1 MLKRINFLTAGESH
15 GKGLLGIIDG
25 IPSNLILEKE
35 YIDKELKRRQMG
47 YGRGGRMKIESD
59 AVEIW
64 SGVRH
69 GKTIASPIGLIVKN
83 KDWENWKSKMSIK
96 IPHKAP
102 KKVTLPRPGHAD
114 LAGGEKYGFD
124 DIRNVLERSSARE
137 TAMRVALASVCRKLL
152 KDLGI
157 EIASRVIQIHDIKD
171 EYQIDVNINNININ
185 KRADESPVRCLNKS
199 AEKDMVKV
207 IDNAKA
213 RGDSVGGVFEII
225 ATGLPHGLGSYIQW
239 DRKLQ
244 AKISS
249 LLMSVNAFKA
259 IEIGSGFLSGE
270 KFGSEIHDEIEW
282 NSDRYIRATNNAGG
296 IEGGMS
302 NSMPIILRVA
312 MKPIPTLTKSLKS
325 VDIITKKAKDA
336 HKERTDS
343 CAVPAASIIGESMLC
358 FVLAD
363 TILEKFG
370 GDSMEQVK
378 AHMKYSAKY

>member
-1 MLKRINFLTAGESH
+1 MLQYVENF
-15 GKGLLGIIDG
+15 
-25 IPSNLILEKE
+25 
-35 YIDKELKRRQMG
+35 
-47 YGRGGRMKIESD
+47 
-59 AVEIW
+59 
-64 SGVRH
+64 
-69 GKTIASPIGLIVKN
+69 
-83 KDWENWKSKMSIK
+83 
-96 IPHKAP
+96 
-102 KKVTLPRPGHAD
+102 
-114 LAGGEKYGFD
+114 
-124 DIRNVLERSSARE
+124 
-137 TAMRVALASVCRKLL
+137 L

-171 EYQIDVNINNININ
+171 ESQIDVNINNIDIN

-282 NSDRYIRATNNAGG
+282 NSIRYTRPTNNAGG

-325 VDIITKKAKDA
+325 VDIKTKKAKDA

-363 TILEKFG
+363 TLLEKFG

>member
-114 LAGGEKYGFD
+114 LAGVEKYGFD

-171 EYQIDVNINNININ
+171 ESQIDVNINNIEIN

-282 NSDRYIRATNNAGG
+282 NSIRYTRPTNNAGG

-363 TILEKFG
+363 TLLEKFG